1 MGAALTYARRY
12 ALFTLVGIA
21 GEDDLDAPD
30 LNLKVGPVSANR
42 AADGEDSTGTPAPST
57 DAGVAGTET
66 VQASDA
72 HGQIGETVSA
82 TLAMLAS
89 GGAAGPATRRDQSRK
104 RLLARPS
111 RVALSAEDSAA
122 LRDRLIADVEDVQ
135 SADEAAEW
143 VHKNFERKNKLSD
156 SDAELVEACFRVKLA
171 AIEASTKESEEEHD
185 PVGDR
190 VVECASETG
199 TQSGRAENEIGVVGR
214 SPSKTARLKR
224 SIQRRSSC
232 RQRAER
238 DIDASWPRPSG
249 YVTSS
254 TAGMWRRNPALSA
267 AGFRAKRTTSVS
279 PSRAP
284 SDGRSPTNTPSQS
297 ADFTIA
303 KSTDTA
309 TNGFLDPPR
318 RPD

>member
-1 MGAALTYARRY
+1 MIGVRSEWPVCAIGDTASPRRMGAALTYARRY

-156 SDAELVEACFRVKLA
+156 SDAELVEACFRVKLIFDSWGMA
-171 AIEASTKESEEEHD
+171 TKRKILILFEAIGSDHRNVV
-185 PVGDR
+185 PR
-190 VVECASETG
+190 VSLDTLRLLKFLWILCA
-199 TQSGRAENEIGVVGR
+199 
-214 SPSKTARLKR
+214 PRLSR
-224 SIQRRSSC
+224 
-232 RQRAER
+232 
-238 DIDASWPRPSG
+238 
-249 YVTSS
+249 
-254 TAGMWRRNPALSA
+254 
-267 AGFRAKRTTSVS
+267 AGFRDA
-279 PSRAP
+279 
-284 SDGRSPTNTPSQS
+284 
-297 ADFTIA
+297 FTH
-303 KSTDTA
+303 
-309 TNGFLDPPR
+309 
-318 RPD
+318 